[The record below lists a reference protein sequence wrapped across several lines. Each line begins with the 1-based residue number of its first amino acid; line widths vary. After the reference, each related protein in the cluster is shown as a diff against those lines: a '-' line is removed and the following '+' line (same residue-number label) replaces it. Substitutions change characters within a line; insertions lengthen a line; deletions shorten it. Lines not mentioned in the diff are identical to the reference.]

1 MNVSSQN
8 IDSVISGR
16 YTVPAPYK
24 AGAGGRSPELIKAIY
39 DAPASFLS
47 SALTHARIMVGW
59 AGEPKGSPVS
69 LIAGTANPVQFTTH
83 EFRSSGG
90 GSFSPIKEAA
100 IMATVPTSPFL
111 KIEVVNGKAVIFSL
125 HVACHFKR
133 MHQNIVDKIEYLNA
147 KKPEHNS
154 KNVVSGLV
162 VWSSCSKLIWVE
174 KKRLIAE
181 FYQNIDSSISGRYT
195 APAPYKAGA
204 GIGVLKF
211 TEEHNRARAVFS
223 CHEHCYAQIMVGR
236 AGASQ
241 DAPGSSVTGYAN
253 PVRLTTSVIGVPCG
267 ECFKLTEGAVIMTTT
282 TTHPFLKIES
292 VNGKAVIFSLHVAC
306 HFKRMHQN
314 IVDKIEYLNCSREF
328 FTRNFIPGTYHIY
341 GDSLRGYYI
350 TLDGL
355 MMLQLG
361 LSLRT
366 MRYYE
371 SCIGAFH
378 EAETS
383 LNHTAFRRNQWEVRP

>member
-1 MNVSSQN
+1 MIRNQH
-8 IDSVISGR
+8 IDSAISGR
-16 YTVPAPYK
+16 YTVSAPYK
-24 AGAGGRSPELIKAIY
+24 AGAGIGTPELHTAIY

-69 LIAGTANPVQFTTH
+69 VCAGSSNPVQFTASEIGT
-83 EFRSSGG
+83 SGG
-90 GSFSPIKEAA
+90 GSYPLHTEAA
-100 IMATVPTSPFL
+100 IMATVPTSPYL
-111 KIEVVNGKAVIFSL
+111 KIEV
-125 HVACHFKR
+125 
-133 MHQNIVDKIEYLNA
+133 
-147 KKPEHNS
+147 
-154 KNVVSGLV
+154 
-162 VWSSCSKLIWVE
+162 
-174 KKRLIAE
+174 
-181 FYQNIDSSISGRYT
+181 
-195 APAPYKAGA
+195 
-204 GIGVLKF
+204 
-211 TEEHNRARAVFS
+211 
-223 CHEHCYAQIMVGR
+223 
-236 AGASQ
+236 
-241 DAPGSSVTGYAN
+241 
-253 PVRLTTSVIGVPCG
+253 
-267 ECFKLTEGAVIMTTT
+267 
-282 TTHPFLKIES
+282 

-371 SCIGAFH
+371 SCIEAFH
-378 EAETS
+378 ETETS
-383 LNHTAFRRNQWEVRP
+383 LSHTAFRCNQREARHV

>member
-1 MNVSSQN
+1 MIRNQH
-8 IDSVISGR
+8 IDSAISGR

-24 AGAGGRSPELIKAIY
+24 AGAGIGVLEMLSAIY

-47 SALTHARIMVGW
+47 SASAHTQIMVGW
-59 AGEPKGSPVS
+59 TGAPKGAPVS
-69 LIAGTANPVQFTTH
+69 DNAGYANPVQFTTS
-83 EFRSSGG
+83 EIGVSGG
-90 GSFSPIKEAA
+90 EGNSLLSEAA
-100 IMATVPTSPFL
+100 IMATVTTSPYL
-111 KIEVVNGKAVIFSL
+111 KIEV
-125 HVACHFKR
+125 
-133 MHQNIVDKIEYLNA
+133 
-147 KKPEHNS
+147 
-154 KNVVSGLV
+154 
-162 VWSSCSKLIWVE
+162 
-174 KKRLIAE
+174 
-181 FYQNIDSSISGRYT
+181 
-195 APAPYKAGA
+195 
-204 GIGVLKF
+204 
-211 TEEHNRARAVFS
+211 
-223 CHEHCYAQIMVGR
+223 
-236 AGASQ
+236 
-241 DAPGSSVTGYAN
+241 
-253 PVRLTTSVIGVPCG
+253 
-267 ECFKLTEGAVIMTTT
+267 
-282 TTHPFLKIES
+282 

-371 SCIGAFH
+371 SCIEAFH

-383 LNHTAFRRNQWEVRP
+383 VNHTAFRRNQWEARHV